1 MIKINQNI
9 ISKRAIR
16 YSLFFLSVIILV
28 YSAQIFFQNFNM
40 NQTVEKLKQQQ
51 YELSWQTYWLKNYYE
66 PYLKSKYSTEIFKHK
81 NAIPADDE
89 ILVSIVDPV
98 ESVTWYVI
106 NNKQEQINITW
117 KEFFSSI
124 LKKAW
129 F

>member
-1 MIKINQNI
+1 MIKINQNK

-40 NQTVEKLKQQQ
+40 NQTISNLKQQQ
-51 YELSWQTYWLKNYYE
+51 YELSGQTYWLKNYYE

-81 NAIPADDE
+81 NAIPADNE
-89 ILVSIVDPV
+89 ILVNIVNPV
-98 ESVTWYVI
+98 ESITWYVI
-106 NNKQEQINITW
+106 NNKQDQINISW
-117 KEFFSSI
+117 QEFFSNI